1 MLGGNGG
8 STNYP
13 DNTYGPVIYG
23 EGNVFDAE
31 QIDLKIKSK
40 SGSGTLEL
48 LVQVSLPQQQLET
61 LMGTA
66 TGEALFTSTGDMQSS
81 KSDTN
86 KVTVSAGSDI
96 DIRAEVDVLIEAG
109 NSGATTQPAV
119 DGSILPYYWLE

>member
-1 MLGGNGG
+1 MLWWNGG

-48 LVQVSLPQQQLET
+48 LVQVIATATGDLT
-61 LMGTA
+61 ATA
-66 TGEALFTSTGDMQSS
+66 TGEALFTSTGDTCTL

-109 NSGATTQPAV
+109 NSGLHTASRRIN
-119 DGSILPYYWLE
+119 SIYYWLE